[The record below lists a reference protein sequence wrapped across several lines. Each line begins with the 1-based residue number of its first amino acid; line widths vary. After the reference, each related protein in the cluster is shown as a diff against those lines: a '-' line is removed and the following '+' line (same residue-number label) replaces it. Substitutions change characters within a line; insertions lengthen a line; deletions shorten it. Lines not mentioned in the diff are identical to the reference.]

1 MMDHNKRGAANSF
14 DKEFSLDNKPR
25 TRVRGGKLP
34 SWIWVVLAAAVIA
47 VVVIAR
53 KPSVKNEANTPAV
66 QSAAVNAE
74 VANVTSGGS
83 AVYGDQQVS
92 EAEAQ
97 AFLASL
103 QRPVAQSSDGD
114 PVFMVQETPF
124 AMRLVPEETESTAEP
139 GTRQTIVID
148 GKTYV
153 IEIHEVSAED
163 ESAENETAGTIELD
177 GQSMEIGLDPAE
189 ESDTDAVVINE
200 QAFRLVVTPAA
211 PTEEAVAEV
220 TEEVDEEVTE
230 EVVEEVTEE
239 VTEEAAEEVT
249 EEPVEAEPTSAPV
262 GTSIAASIISETAEA
277 KTIEFE
283 SDEEPFAEEPTAEPT
298 EEPKQESWFV
308 RMFNSI
314 FGANKSTP
322 EPTATPG
329 VTVIPQEESAAVVSL
344 ATAEPTSEAVKPD
357 EEGSELEYKTIT
369 LVDKGDLDDAP
380 LYDPDAVEEEPT
392 KTPAPTATA
401 ASAVAGPVQLATRP
415 ATAVP
420 TKTPVPVSIA
430 SEPTKLVVTVAAE
443 LPHTGGAEDWNI
455 PAMLLAFVV
464 LVVIVFVTRKL
475 RSKDSQ

>member
-74 VANVTSGGS
+74 AANVTSGGS

-103 QRPVAQSSDGD
+103 QRPVAQSADGD

-139 GTRQTIVID
+139 GTRRTIVID

-189 ESDTDAVVINE
+189 ESDADAVVINE

-211 PTEEAVAEV
+211 PTEEAVVEV
-220 TEEVDEEVTE
+220 TEEVTE

-239 VTEEAAEEVT
+239 VTEEVVEEVT

-314 FGANKSTP
+314 FGANQSTP

-344 ATAEPTSEAVKPD
+344 ATAEPTAEAVKLD
-357 EEGSELEYKTIT
+357 EEEGSELESKTIT

-401 ASAVAGPVQLATRP
+401 ASAESGPVQLATRP

-464 LVVIVFVTRKL
+464 LVVVVFVTRKL
-475 RSKDSQ
+475 RSARKER

>member
-47 VVVIAR
+47 VVVIVR

-97 AFLASL
+97 AFLAGL

-177 GQSMEIGLDPAE
+177 GQSMEIGLDPADG
-189 ESDTDAVVINE
+189 SDSDAVVINE

-211 PTEEAVAEV
+211 PTEEIVA
-220 TEEVDEEVTE
+220 
-230 EVVEEVTEE
+230 EVTEE
-239 VTEEAAEEVT
+239 VTEEAAEEAVEEVT

-283 SDEEPFAEEPTAEPT
+283 SDEEPFAEEVTAEPT

-329 VTVIPQEESAAVVSL
+329 VTVIPQEESAAEAVEI
-344 ATAEPTSEAVKPD
+344 TAEPTTEAVKLD
-357 EEGSELEYKTIT
+357 EEEGSELESKTIT

-380 LYDPDAVEEEPT
+380 LYNPDAVEEEEEPT
-392 KTPAPTATA
+392 ATPTATA
-401 ASAVAGPVQLATRP
+401 ASAAAGPVQLATRP

-420 TKTPVPVSIA
+420 TKTPVPASIA

-464 LVVIVFVTRKL
+464 LVVVVFVTRKL
-475 RSKDSQ
+475 RSARKER

>member
-66 QSAAVNAE
+66 QSAAVNGEA
-74 VANVTSGGS
+74 ASVTSGSS

-97 AFLASL
+97 AFLAGL

-114 PVFMVQETPF
+114 PVFMVRETPF

-189 ESDTDAVVINE
+189 ESDSDAVVINE

-211 PTEEAVAEV
+211 PTEEAVVEV
-220 TEEVDEEVTE
+220 TEEATE

-239 VTEEAAEEVT
+239 AVEEVVEEVT

-314 FGANKSTP
+314 FGANQSTP

-329 VTVIPQEESAAVVSL
+329 VTVIPQEESAAVVTL
-344 ATAEPTSEAVKPD
+344 ATAEPTSEAVSLD
-357 EEGSELEYKTIT
+357 EEGSELESKTIT

-380 LYDPDAVEEEPT
+380 LYDPNAESEEEEPT
-392 KTPAPTATA
+392 ATPTPAAA
-401 ASAVAGPVQLATRP
+401 ASAADGPVQLATRP

-420 TKTPVPVSIA
+420 TKTPVPASIA

-464 LVVIVFVTRKL
+464 LVLVVFVTRRL
-475 RSKDSQ
+475 RSARKER

>member
-66 QSAAVNAE
+66 QSAAVNAD

-139 GTRQTIVID
+139 GTQQTIVID

-189 ESDTDAVVINE
+189 ESDSDAVVINE

-211 PTEEAVAEV
+211 PTEEAVV
-220 TEEVDEEVTE
+220 
-230 EVVEEVTEE
+230 EVTEE
-239 VTEEAAEEVT
+239 VTEEAVEEAVEEVT
-249 EEPVEAEPTSAPV
+249 EEPVEVEPTSAPV

-283 SDEEPFAEEPTAEPT
+283 SDAEPFAEEPTAEPT
-298 EEPKQESWFV
+298 EEPQQESWFV
-308 RMFNSI
+308 RVFNSI

-329 VTVIPQEESAAVVSL
+329 VTVIPQEESAAVEI
-344 ATAEPTSEAVKPD
+344 TEEPTAEAVKLD
-357 EEGSELEYKTIT
+357 EEDGSELESKTIT

-380 LYDPDAVEEEPT
+380 LYNPDAVEEEEE
-392 KTPAPTATA
+392 PTATPTA
-401 ASAVAGPVQLATRP
+401 TEASASADGPVQLATRP

-420 TKTPVPVSIA
+420 TKTPVPASIA

-464 LVVIVFVTRKL
+464 LVVVVFVTRRL
-475 RSKDSQ
+475 RSARKER

>member
-74 VANVTSGGS
+74 AANVTSGSS

-103 QRPVAQSSDGD
+103 QRPVAQSADGD

-189 ESDTDAVVINE
+189 ESDSDAVVINE

-211 PTEEAVAEV
+211 PTEDAS
-220 TEEVDEEVTE
+220 
-230 EVVEEVTEE
+230 VVEEVATEE
-239 VTEEAAEEVT
+239 VVTEEAAEEVT
-249 EEPVEAEPTSAPV
+249 EEAVEEPVEAEPTSAPV

-283 SDEEPFAEEPTAEPT
+283 SDAEPFAEEPTAEPT
-298 EEPKQESWFV
+298 EEPKQENWFV

-329 VTVIPQEESAAVVSL
+329 VTVIPQEESAVA
-344 ATAEPTSEAVKPD
+344 AAEITAEPTAEAVKLD
-357 EEGSELEYKTIT
+357 EEEGSELESKTIT

-380 LYDPDAVEEEPT
+380 LYNPDAVEEEEEPT
-392 KTPAPTATA
+392 VTPTPAATS
-401 ASAVAGPVQLATRP
+401 ASADGPVQLATRP

-420 TKTPVPVSIA
+420 TKTPVPASIV

-464 LVVIVFVTRKL
+464 LVVVVFVTRRL
-475 RSKDSQ
+475 RSARKE

>member
-53 KPSVKNEANTPAV
+53 KPSVKTEANTPAV

-74 VANVTSGGS
+74 AANVTSGS
-83 AVYGDQQVS
+83 AAVYGDQQVS
-92 EAEAQ
+92 EAEVN
-97 AFLASL
+97 AFLASAK
-103 QRPVAQSSDGD
+103 RPVARSADGD
-114 PVFMVQETPF
+114 PVFMVEETPF

-163 ESAENETAGTIELD
+163 ETAENETAGTIELD

-189 ESDTDAVVINE
+189 ASDADAVVINE

-211 PTEEAVAEV
+211 PTEEAVVEV
-220 TEEVDEEVTE
+220 TEEVTE
-230 EVVEEVTEE
+230 EVVEEVVEE
-239 VTEEAAEEVT
+239 VTE
-249 EEPVEAEPTSAPV
+249 EPTSAPV
-262 GTSIAASIISETAEA
+262 GTSIPASIISETAEA

-283 SDEEPFAEEPTAEPT
+283 SDAEPFAEEPTAEPT
-298 EEPKQESWFV
+298 SEPTEEPKQANWFV

-329 VTVIPQEESAAVVSL
+329 VTVIPQEESAAEAVEI
-344 ATAEPTSEAVKPD
+344 TAEPTSEAVKLD
-357 EEGSELEYKTIT
+357 EESGSELESKTIT

-380 LYDPDAVEEEPT
+380 LYNPDAAAEAEPT
-392 KTPAPTATA
+392 VTPTPTETSA
-401 ASAVAGPVQLATRP
+401 AAGPVQLATRS

-420 TKTPVPVSIA
+420 TKTPVPASQIA

-464 LVVIVFVTRKL
+464 LVVVVFVTRRL